1 MKQINKIII
10 WILLLIFLLIAF
22 FISIGNKKNITITP
36 NKKNINNK
44 NIQVHKKMILKK
56 PNKKIFYKN
65 LCKFQRT
72 LRQYKLNTYY
82 KRIKIFL
89 NEKSNKQ
96 YIKMYGKD
104 LYNNID
110 IEYMCNSLRHQ
121 DRKITINLVKYFL
134 TWLGNCNKL
143 KLKNLLYWFVMNG
156 KCLNPNYKECIKII
170 INNYISQNWKKIF
183 EKFLYLKTEK

>member
-121 DRKITINLVKYFL
+121 DRKITINLVRYFL

-156 KCLNPNYKECIKII
+156 KCLNLWYKTLVKKKNIKYITE
-170 INNYISQNWKKIF
+170 NNKKIS
-183 EKFLYLKTEK
+183 EYIYQLK